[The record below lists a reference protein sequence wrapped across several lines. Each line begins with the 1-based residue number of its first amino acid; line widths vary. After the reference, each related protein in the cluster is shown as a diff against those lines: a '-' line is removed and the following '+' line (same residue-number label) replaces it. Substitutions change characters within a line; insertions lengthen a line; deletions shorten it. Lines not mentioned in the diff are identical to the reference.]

1 MKTRICSV
9 ILTLTLV
16 SPLTSTPE
24 PPLPAPHLYTR
35 IFIGEQVGYRD
46 TPYARSIFVRP
57 SGDSSAYYA
66 LIFSTNMTTWTD
78 ARVGGRGL
86 FLIRIETNPEGP
98 MFFRFVKR

>member
-1 MKTRICSV
+1 MKTLIGSV

-24 PPLPAPHLYTR
+24 PPLPAPRFYTR
-35 IFIGEQVGYRD
+35 IFIGEQVGYRG

-57 SGDSSAYYA
+57 SGDPSTYYA
-66 LIFSTNMTTWTD
+66 LMTSTDMVAWTD

-98 MFFRFVKR
+98 MFFRFVKK